1 MQFFIL
7 LLFALPFALGLY
19 LLLAAA
25 FHVPTYRATKVLLGA
40 VRKNRKAAK
49 NSDAILEELAAKLA
63 GALPKAL
70 TDGAGWKRP
79 CGRRNFR

>member
-25 FHVPTYRATKVLLGA
+25 FQVPKYLATKLLLGA
-40 VRKNRKAAK
+40 VR
-49 NSDAILEELAAKLA
+49 
-63 GALPKAL
+63 
-70 TDGAGWKRP
+70 
-79 CGRRNFR
+79 